1 MQRHETNLDPVSQP
15 LNLRWRS
22 KIIRH
27 TCFGFSEVGIKN
39 PFNPLY
45 NREVTHI
52 QTSIF
57 EFTFEILTENVLIH
71 NRNPLGG
78 NTNMGRRADDGKWY
92 NFEVLVELYPE
103 PRDISHEITPVIRQ
117 GL

>member
-22 KIIRH
+22 KIIHH
-27 TCFGFSEVGIKN
+27 TCFGFSNVGIKN

-45 NREVTHI
+45 NRKVTHI
-52 QTSIF
+52 QTSVF

-71 NRNPLGG
+71 NRNPLGW
-78 NTNMGRRADDGKWY
+78 NTNMGRRADDDKWY

-103 PRDISHEITPVIRQ
+103 PRDISYEFTPVIRQ